1 MTTTLPVVAPVGTTA
16 VIDVLLQL
24 VIEVAVTPLKLTE
37 PVPWVEP
44 KLLPVIVT
52 EEPTRPEV
60 GLREA
65 MDGVPGTVKAEPAL
79 ATPLTVTKT
88 LPVVAPVGTTAVI
101 DVALQLV
108 IEVAVTPLNVTLL
121 VPCVEPKLVPVM
133 TTEAPT
139 APVAGLRLV
148 MVGVGST
155 VKGDPALDTP
165 LTVTTT
171 LPVVAPVGTT
181 AVIDVL
187 LQAVIEVAAT
197 PLKLT
202 VLAPCVEPSWCR

>member
-1 MTTTLPVVAPVGTTA
+1 MAPVIVTEEPTAPEVGVRLVIVGVCRTVNCTPLVVTPFAVTTTLPVVAPVGTTA

-121 VPCVEPKLVPVM
+121 VPCVEPKLVPVIDS
-133 TTEAPT
+133 PKR
-139 APVAGLRLV
+139 PQRL
-148 MVGVGST
+148 
-155 VKGDPALDTP
+155 
-165 LTVTTT
+165 
-171 LPVVAPVGTT
+171 
-181 AVIDVL
+181 
-187 LQAVIEVAAT
+187 
-197 PLKLT
+197 
-202 VLAPCVEPSWCR
+202 